1 MRLKQ
6 IIKMDLEK
14 VNNELTGKS
23 AEDILKWAFDTF
35 KDRIVFASSFG
46 AEDVVVIDLIS
57 KINPSAK
64 IITIDTGRLPDET
77 YELMED
83 TRKKYNVELLT
94 YFPDK
99 SEVENLLDEKGYYS
113 FRESLNNRKE
123 CCRIRKINP
132 LRRVLKDCDA
142 WITGLRKE
150 QSVTRKDMNIVEED
164 PVFGVIKVNPI
175 LDWSLDDIWKYIK
188 KNGISYNKLHDQN
201 YPSIGCEPCTRAI
214 KDGEDIRAGRWW
226 WESPEQK
233 ECGLHAKKGGR

>member
-188 KNGISYNKLHDQN
+188 KNGISYNK
-201 YPSIGCEPCTRAI
+201 
-214 KDGEDIRAGRWW
+214 
-226 WESPEQK
+226 
-233 ECGLHAKKGGR
+233 

>member
-1 MRLKQ
+1 
-6 IIKMDLEK
+6 MDLEK